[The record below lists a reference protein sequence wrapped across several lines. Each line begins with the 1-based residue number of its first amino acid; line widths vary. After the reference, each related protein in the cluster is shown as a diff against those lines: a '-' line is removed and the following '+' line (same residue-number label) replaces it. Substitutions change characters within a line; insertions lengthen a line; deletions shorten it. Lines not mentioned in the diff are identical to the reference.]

1 MSLSAQIQTPVLT
14 YTQPLG
20 LFIDGKFVKGVA
32 GKTFDTINPT
42 NEKIIAAVHE
52 ADPEG
57 KLISLLS
64 TSYYCQHKSSRC
76 RYCCQSSTQSV
87 QRRLEKNY
95 PLRKRDTVSQA
106 CRTL

>member
-32 GKTFDTINPT
+32 GKTFDTINPA
-42 NEKIIAAVHE
+42 NEKVIAAVHE

-57 KLISLLS
+57 KLIFPSFYFLLLPTQIFQMSILLS
-64 TSYYCQHKSSRC
+64 KQHAKRSTASGKRLPPPQEGYC
-76 RYCCQSSTQSV
+76 
-87 QRRLEKNY
+87 
-95 PLRKRDTVSQA
+95 
-106 CRTL
+106 

>member
-1 MSLSAQIQTPVLT
+1 MSLSAEIQTPVLT

-42 NEKIIAAVHE
+42 NEKVIAAVHE
-52 ADPEG
+52 AGPEG

-64 TSYYCQHKSSRC
+64 KPPILLTQIFQMSILLSKQHAKRLTAFGKRLPPPQEGRC
-76 RYCCQSSTQSV
+76 
-87 QRRLEKNY
+87 
-95 PLRKRDTVSQA
+95 
-106 CRTL
+106 

>member
-1 MSLSAQIQTPVLT
+1 MSLSAEIKTPVLS

-42 NEKIIAAVHE
+42 NEKVIAAVHE

-57 KLISLLS
+57 ALIF
-64 TSYYCQHKSSRC
+64 
-76 RYCCQSSTQSV
+76 
-87 QRRLEKNY
+87 
-95 PLRKRDTVSQA
+95 PA
-106 CRTL
+106 F